1 MVTEEQDVIHR
12 QGRGEMKYEV
22 LKELEELDKEIGLT
36 PMNNMNKRSLRSF
49 ITILKRRLEK
59 L

>member
-1 MVTEEQDVIHR
+1 MVKEDVTHR

-22 LKELEELDKEIGLT
+22 FKELDKIIKEIALT
-36 PMNNMNKRSLRSF
+36 PMHNENKKSLRNF
-49 ITILKRRLEK
+49 INILKRRLEK

>member
-22 LKELEELDKEIGLT
+22 LKELQKLDKEVALT
-36 PMNNMNKRSLRSF
+36 PMSNINKRSLRSF